1 MTGDIIVVLV
11 VAVALVFDF
20 TNGFHDTAN
29 AMATTIATGAL
40 KPKVAVGIA
49 AILNFAGA
57 FISITVAAT
66 VAKGIVDAGVIT
78 HHGRSSPA
86 WSVRSPG
93 TSATW
98 WFGVPSSSSHAL
110 IGGMIGAAVA
120 AVGFSAV
127 EGDGVLSK
135 VIVPA
140 LIAPVLAGVVALG
153 ATVIVYRMIRNFA
166 AERAE
171 RGFRWAQVASSSMVA
186 LAHGTNDAQKTMGV
200 ISLALIANGNLSATN
215 FDVPDWVVFSC
226 AAAIALGTYTG
237 GWRIIKTLGTKV
249 TEVRPP
255 QGFSSEEVAA
265 TVILASSHFG
275 YPLSTTH
282 VVSGA
287 VTGSGVG
294 RPGAQVDWTVARRI
308 VIGWVLTL
316 PAAGLTAAVVF
327 WVTDM
332 LRRGRRRRTDRRDR
346 HPRHR
351 LLRPVARQQG
361 LAGRSRLG
369 VPRRLRRAR
378 AGARAGGGGRMSL
391 IADSD
396 RRLGRALAGDLDLG
410 RGRDRDRRRARRGH
424 RGVAARAGHQGNRC
438 ARPQRGHGDLRDPRR
453 APRWSPGSTS
463 SPISSSP
470 QRVCGRSPRSHA
482 PMMRRSSGH
491 ERND

>member
-1 MTGDIIVVLV
+1 VTGDIIIVLV

-40 KPKVAVGIA
+40 KPKVAVGVA
-49 AILNFAGA
+49 AILNFVGA

-78 HHGRSSPA
+78 TTAIYAGLIGA
-86 WSVRSPG
+86 ITWNLV
-93 TSATW
+93 TW
-98 WFGVPSSSSHAL
+98 WFGIPSSSSHAL

-120 AVGFSAV
+120 SVGFSAV
-127 EGDGVLSK
+127 EGDGVFSK
-135 VIVPA
+135 VVLPA

-153 ATVIVYRMIRNFA
+153 ATVIVYRLIRNFA
-166 AERAE
+166 QQRAE

-200 ISLALIANGNLSATN
+200 ICLALIANGNLSADH
-215 FDVPDWVVFSC
+215 FSVPDWVVFSC
-226 AAAIALGTYTG
+226 GAAIALGTYAG

-294 RPGAQVDWTVARRI
+294 RPGAQVDWAIARRI
-308 VIGWVLTL
+308 VTGWVFTL
-316 PAAGLTAAVVF
+316 PAAGVTAAVVY
-327 WVTDM
+327 WITD
-332 LRRGRRRRTDRRDR
+332 
-346 HPRHR
+346 
-351 LLRPVARQQG
+351 LL
-361 LAGRSRLG
+361 
-369 VPRRLRRAR
+369 
-378 AGARAGGGGRMSL
+378 GGGAIGPLAVTVILAVACFFLWRANKASQVEPDEVVVGRFEREPE
-391 IADSD
+391 AV
-396 RRLGRALAGDLDLG
+396 
-410 RGRDRDRRRARRGH
+410 
-424 RGVAARAGHQGNRC
+424 VA
-438 ARPQRGHGDLRDPRR
+438 
-453 APRWSPGSTS
+453 
-463 SPISSSP
+463 
-470 QRVCGRSPRSHA
+470 
-482 PMMRRSSGH
+482 
-491 ERND
+491 